1 MPNRFDLPRS
11 ERYNA
16 DCDHHGIALVR
27 VCQEGV
33 RIVEALPNVYVT
45 RRIPKA
51 GLDLLRG
58 CAQVKVWDGELPP
71 PREVLLEEA
80 EAADGL
86 LCLLTD
92 TIDAGLMDAAPR
104 LKVVSNYAIGY
115 DNIDVKAATERGIL
129 VCNTPG
135 IVTDTTADFAF
146 TLLACV
152 ARRVME
158 AERYVRAGKWKTW
171 GPMLCLGYDLHGAT
185 LGLIGLGRIG
195 SAVAKRA
202 TGFEMRLLYH
212 DLYRQSDLE
221 EELGLKFADL
231 ETVLR
236 ESDFIS
242 LHTPLTPET
251 FHLIGAAQFS
261 MMKQTAILVN
271 TSRGQVVDQ
280 TALHEALASGRIA
293 GAGLDVTD
301 PEPMDPHDPLL
312 QLDNCLVVP
321 HIASASVATR
331 TLMATMAAENLVA
344 GLQGRMPRNPVN
356 PEVFDRRA
364 QR

>member
-1 MPNRFDLPRS
+1 METLP
-11 ERYNA
+11 Y
-16 DCDHHGIALVR
+16 
-27 VCQEGV
+27 
-33 RIVEALPNVYVT
+33 VYVT

-51 GLDLLRG
+51 GLSLLRG
-58 CAQVKVWDGELPP
+58 CAHVKVWDGELPP

-80 EAADGL
+80 RAADGL
-86 LCLLTD
+86 LTLLTD
-92 TIDAGLMDAAPR
+92 KVDSELMDAAPR

-115 DNIDVKAATERGIL
+115 DNIDVQAASERGIV

-135 IVTDTTADFAF
+135 ILTDTTADFAF
-146 TLLACV
+146 ALMACV
-152 ARRVME
+152 ARRVVE

-195 SAVAKRA
+195 GVVAKRA
-202 TGFEMRLLYH
+202 TGFEMRLLYY
-212 DLYRQSDLE
+212 DLHRQPRLE
-221 EELGLKFADL
+221 QELGLVHADL
-231 ETVLR
+231 DTVLR

-251 FHLIGAAQFS
+251 YHMIGAEQFS
-261 MMKQTAILVN
+261 MMKETAILVN

-280 TALHEALASGRIA
+280 GALYEALVAGKIA

-301 PEPMDPHDPLL
+301 PEPIDPHDPLL
-312 QLDNCLVVP
+312 ELDNCLVVP

-356 PEVFDRRA
+356 PEVFDQKGRR
-364 QR
+364 